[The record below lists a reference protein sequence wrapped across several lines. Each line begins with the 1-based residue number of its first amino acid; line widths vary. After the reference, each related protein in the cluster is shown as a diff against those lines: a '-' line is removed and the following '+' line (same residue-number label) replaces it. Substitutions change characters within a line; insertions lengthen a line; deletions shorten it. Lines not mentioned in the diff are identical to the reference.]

1 MIYFLF
7 RLVSFILALLENQ
20 GILARVIAGVIPFA
34 IPNTTYKA
42 HVNQAHICSKR
53 GGLAL

>member
-53 GGLAL
+53 GGLAR